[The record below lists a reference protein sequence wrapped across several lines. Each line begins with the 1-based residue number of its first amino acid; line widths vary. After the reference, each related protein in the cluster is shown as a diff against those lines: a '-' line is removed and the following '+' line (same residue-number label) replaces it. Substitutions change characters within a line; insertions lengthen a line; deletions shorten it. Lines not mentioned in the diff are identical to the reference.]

1 MRWTRATGLQ
11 SFLVTDDG
19 RLSPFGARRW
29 AGWVTLSPVRVVA
42 LSFAAAIVVGTAL
55 LLLPGAVEPGGGTS
69 VTEALFTSTSA
80 MCLTGLIVVDT
91 PVHWS
96 GFGQVVI
103 LALIQIGGLGIM
115 TMASMVGLVLAD
127 QIGLKAR
134 MNTAA
139 EARASELGDVRDV
152 VIGVIRLSLLI
163 EVVTAA
169 ALALRFAVG
178 YDEPVARAL
187 WLGVFHSVS
196 AFNNAGFAL
205 YSDNIIGF
213 ATDPWICVPL
223 MVAVILGGLG
233 FPVLF
238 EVGRRLRR
246 AAPESRLR
254 RGWSLHTR
262 LTLWV
267 TAVLLVVGFLAVLA
281 LEWARTLQTY
291 SAAQKVLVAAFQGV
305 MPRTAGFNS
314 VDYALLDD
322 ATLLVTD
329 VLMFIG
335 GGSGGTAGG
344 IKVTTFALLLFII
357 IAEVRGERSVT
368 IADRRVDS
376 RVQRQALAVALIGIG
391 LVMTSTIVLLAGTPF
406 GLNELLFEV
415 TSAFATVGLSTGI
428 TADLPHW
435 GQWILVLLMYLGR
448 IGPITMVSALA
459 ARQRGRRYDL
469 PAERPLIG

>member
-1 MRWTRATGLQ
+1 M
-11 SFLVTDDG
+11 
-19 RLSPFGARRW
+19 RRW
-29 AGWVTLSPVRVVA
+29 AGWATLSPVRVVA
-42 LSFAAAIVVGTAL
+42 LSFAAAIVVGTGL
-55 LLLPGAVEPGGGTS
+55 LLLPAAVASGGATG
-69 VTEALFTSTSA
+69 VTEALFTATSA

-96 GFGQVVI
+96 GFGQAVI
-103 LALIQIGGLGIM
+103 LGLIQVGGLGIM
-115 TMASMVGLVLAD
+115 TMASLVGLMLAHR
-127 QIGLKAR
+127 IGLKAR
-134 MNTAA
+134 LNTAA
-139 EARASELGDVRDV
+139 EARAAELGDVRGV
-152 VIGVIRLSLLI
+152 VVGVVRMSLLI
-163 EVVTAA
+163 EAAVAA
-169 ALALRFAVG
+169 ALILRFAVG
-178 YDEPVARAL
+178 YDEPVPRAL

-205 YSDNIIGF
+205 FSDNMMSF

-238 EVGRRLRR
+238 EVGRRIRQ
-246 AAPESRLR
+246 SRVQAR
-254 RGWSLHTR
+254 QRPRWSLHTR
-262 LTLWV
+262 LTVHV
-267 TAVLLVVGFLAVLA
+267 TAILLLVGFAAVLA
-281 LEWARTLQTY
+281 LEWTRTLQPY
-291 SAAQKVLVAAFQGV
+291 GFADKVLVAAFQGT

-314 VDYALLDD
+314 VDYAQMDD

-344 IKVTTFALLLFII
+344 IKVTTFALLLFVMV
-357 IAEVRGERSVT
+357 AEVRGEKTVT
-368 IADRRVDS
+368 IFDRRVDT

-391 LVMTSTIVLLAGTPF
+391 LVTVSTIVLLAGTPF
-406 GLNELLFEV
+406 GLNALLFEV

-428 TADLPHW
+428 TAQLPGW
-435 GQWILVLLMYLGR
+435 GQWILIALMYLGR

>member
-1 MRWTRATGLQ
+1 MTGGYR
-11 SFLVTDDG
+11 LVSPSG
-19 RLSPFGARRW
+19 LRRLSGW
-29 AGWVTLSPVRVVA
+29 AVLSPVRVVA
-42 LSFAAAIVVGTAL
+42 MSFAAAIVVGTAL
-55 LLLPGAVEPGGGTS
+55 LLLPGAVEPGSNTS

-96 GFGQVVI
+96 GFGQGVI
-103 LALIQIGGLGIM
+103 LALIQAGGLGIM
-115 TMASMVGLVLAD
+115 TMASMVGLMLAD

-139 EARASELGDVRDV
+139 EARASELGDVRGV
-152 VIGVIRLSLLI
+152 VIGVIRWSVLI
-163 EVVTAA
+163 ELVTAA
-169 ALALRFAVG
+169 ALTLRFALG
-178 YDEPVARAL
+178 YDEPALRAL
-187 WLGVFHSVS
+187 WLGVFHSIS

-205 YSDNIIGF
+205 YSDNMIGF

-223 MVAVILGGLG
+223 MGAVILGGLG

-246 AAPESRLR
+246 AAPGSRSR
-254 RGWSLHTR
+254 AGWTLHTR
-262 LTLWV
+262 LTVSV
-267 TAVLLVVGFLAVLA
+267 TAVLLVFGFAAVLA

-291 SAAQKVLVAAFQGV
+291 SASQKVLVAAFQGV

-314 VDYALLDD
+314 VDYADLDD

-368 IADRRVDS
+368 ILDRRVDT

-428 TADLPHW
+428 TAELPHW
-435 GQWILVLLMYLGR
+435 GQWILILLMYLGR